1 MGKNREIYSGFVLFV
16 DSGLASE
23 EQDILIFFYPD
34 FNPIFVYINLGT
46 VFCPTTNQL

>member
-1 MGKNREIYSGFVLFV
+1 MKYIQDLYLV

-23 EQDILIFFYPD
+23 EQDILNSNIFFPD
-34 FNPIFVYINLGT
+34 FNPIFIHIILGT